1 MNRESPNVGS
11 PDEQEDIY
19 EQYKNRKI
27 GPFSFDIDDEID
39 TEVLTNDEIFNDL
52 KELDGILSKDS
63 DNIISSKMMGGRPK
77 KKRV

>member
-1 MNRESPNVGS
+1 
-11 PDEQEDIY
+11 
-19 EQYKNRKI
+19 
-27 GPFSFDIDDEID
+27 
-39 TEVLTNDEIFNDL
+39 VLTNDEIFNDL